1 MADKSQRTEQPTPRR
16 IQKARQEGRF
26 AASREF
32 VSAVQFLAF
41 VLALAA
47 LGGAWVA
54 GFGRTM
60 RRLLLEAFAGELGA
74 ARLAGLVR
82 RTAWRELAPLALG
95 GGALLAVTLGA
106 QFAVTRFGFSLRR
119 LRPDFGRLNGLARL
133 RELPKQNLPLL
144 LQAALLLPLFALAL
158 YLVVRSNLE
167 ALLRMPLQAPAR
179 AAGRLGAALLDLL
192 WRAGLVLL
200 ALGVWDLWRQRRR
213 YLAELRMTKQ
223 EVRDEAKEV
232 EGDPLVRARVRRL
245 QRDLLRRRMMQ
256 QVPKATAVIVNPTHY
271 AVALRYRI
279 EEMPAPVV
287 VAKGKNYL
295 ARRIRQAAV
304 ENQVPV
310 VENPPLAQALY
321 QSCRVGQPIPVHL
334 YRAVAEIL
342 AYIYRLMKGRLPG

>member
-16 IQKARQEGRF
+16 IQKARREGRF

-47 LGGAWVA
+47 VGGAWVA
-54 GFGRTM
+54 GLGRTV

-74 ARLAGLVR
+74 ARLASLVR
-82 RTAWRELAPLALG
+82 GVAVRELVPLALG
-95 GGALLAVTLGA
+95 GGALLAATLGA
-106 QFAVTRFGFSLRR
+106 QLAVTRLGFSLRR
-119 LRPDFGRLNGLARL
+119 LRPDFGRLNALARL

-144 LQAALLLPLFALAL
+144 FQAALLLPLFALAL

-167 ALLRMPLQAPAR
+167 ALLRMPLQAPSR
-179 AAGRLGAALLDLL
+179 AAGRLGAALLDLF
-192 WRAGLVLL
+192 WRAALVFL
-200 ALGVWDLWRQRRR
+200 ALGAWDLWRQRRR
-213 YLAELRMTKQ
+213 YLAELRMTRQ

-271 AVALRYRI
+271 AVALRYRM

-295 ARRIRQAAV
+295 AQRIRQAAV
-304 ENQVPV
+304 ANQVPV